1 MGRDLTLSA
10 PEPLNA
16 DHQLSQF
23 QCGEP
28 ALDIWLQ
35 RRALANQTSG
45 ASRTFVICKGQRV
58 VGFHA
63 LASGSV
69 RTAEAPGRFR
79 RNMPEPIPVVVL
91 ARLAVAQGFH
101 GRGVGRALFRDATL
115 RVLQAADVIGIRGIV
130 VQALTP
136 AARDFYIALGMTPSI
151 LDPMLLLVTLAE
163 VVAEL

>member
-1 MGRDLTLSA
+1 MKLSA
-10 PEPLNA
+10 PAPLN
-16 DHQLSQF
+16 DRHQLSGF
-23 QCGEP
+23 LCGEP
-28 ALDIWLQ
+28 ALDAWLQ
-35 RRALANQTSG
+35 RRALGNQTSG
-45 ASRTFVICKGQRV
+45 ATRTFVICEGQQV

-115 RVLQAADVIGIRGIV
+115 RVLQAADVIGIRGIA

-136 AARDFYIALGMTPSI
+136 EARAFYIALGMSPSN
-151 LDPMLLLVTLAE
+151 LDPMLLLVTLAD
-163 VVAEL
+163 VVGEL